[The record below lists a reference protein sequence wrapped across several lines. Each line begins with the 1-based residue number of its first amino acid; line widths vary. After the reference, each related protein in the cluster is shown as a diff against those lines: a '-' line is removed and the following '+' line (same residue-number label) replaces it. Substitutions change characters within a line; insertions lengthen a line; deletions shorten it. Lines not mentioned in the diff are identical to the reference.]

1 MNIVL
6 DSNTKEA
13 LQSALESRNKSAV
26 RLMIDGFGWGGPS
39 FGVAL
44 DEQKQDDDVMVVDD
58 IKFVAEKDIS
68 FLFENAKIL
77 HKKGVFGSRFEI
89 SNGKSSGG
97 C

>member
-1 MNIVL
+1 MNISF
-6 DSNTKEA
+6 DENTKEA
-13 LQSALESRNKSAV
+13 LQKALESRNKSAV

-44 DEQKQDDDVMVVDD
+44 DEQKQDDEVKVIDD

-68 FLFENAKIL
+68 FLFEDAKLL
-77 HKKGVFGSRFEI
+77 HRNGIFGSRFDVTT
-89 SNGKSSGG
+89 GRGSGS